1 VKIVTADEFDESS
14 VEHVLIAMLMNL
26 EWHGV
31 ALGAEASSGAEVPPC
46 NAYVLW
52 RAVCDQLGIN
62 HRDRYACLV
71 DAGEYR
77 TGGSG

>member
-1 VKIVTADEFDESS
+1 VRRITAEEFDESS
-14 VEHVLIAMLMNL
+14 VDHVLIAMLTHL

-52 RAVCDQLGIN
+52 RAVCGQLGIN
-62 HRDRYACLV
+62 HQDRYACLV
-71 DAGEYR
+71 DEGEYG
-77 TGGSG
+77 TGDRG